1 MTPGSLQAWLY
12 LMAAAILAGI
22 VAAWF
27 TADLL
32 PQP

>member
-1 MTPGSLQAWLY
+1 MTSETQRAWLY

-22 VAAWF
+22 AAAWF

>member
-1 MTPGSLQAWLY
+1 MTPAAHRAWLY

>member
-1 MTPGSLQAWLY
+1 MTPATRQAWLY

-22 VAAWF
+22 AAAWF